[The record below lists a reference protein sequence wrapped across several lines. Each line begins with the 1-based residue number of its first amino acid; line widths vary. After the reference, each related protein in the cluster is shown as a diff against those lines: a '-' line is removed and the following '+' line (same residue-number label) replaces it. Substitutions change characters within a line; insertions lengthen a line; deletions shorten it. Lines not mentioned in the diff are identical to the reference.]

1 LRARLA
7 RLFDRALEA
16 GGVGQAAALEAEGRH
31 RRLPAVAGSADQV
44 AVGDDGV
51 VEEDLAELAATG
63 QLADPAHLDAR
74 LLQVDDEVA
83 DALVGRSLGVG
94 AGEQEAAVGVVGPRR
109 PDLLAVEDPAVSV
122 LDRTGREAG
131 QVAAGVGL
139 AEALRPDLLAGEEL
153 LDVGVLL
160 PLAAEDVDR
169 RRREADTETAEDG
182 RSADRGQLLL
192 VDRLLDG

>member
-1 LRARLA
+1 
-7 RLFDRALEA
+7 
-16 GGVGQAAALEAEGRH
+16 
-31 RRLPAVAGSADQV
+31 
-44 AVGDDGV
+44 
-51 VEEDLAELAATG
+51 
-63 QLADPAHLDAR
+63 
-74 LLQVDDEVA
+74 
-83 DALVGRSLGVG
+83 VGRSLGVG

-192 VDRLLDG
+192 VDRPPCSTGQASFSQPPRWRRFCQSRWISSSSSSR